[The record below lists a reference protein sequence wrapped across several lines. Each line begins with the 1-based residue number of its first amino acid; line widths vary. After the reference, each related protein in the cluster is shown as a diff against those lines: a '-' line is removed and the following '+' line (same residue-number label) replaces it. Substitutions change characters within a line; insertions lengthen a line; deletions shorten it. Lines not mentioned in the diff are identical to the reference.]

1 MRVSIEFEVIGS
13 TIDELRHKANES
25 WQEFMNVEDEPLPF
39 DAEFI
44 IRPYE
49 VDHYKATVA
58 VRMKIEDDSE

>member
-1 MRVSIEFEVIGS
+1 
-13 TIDELRHKANES
+13 
-25 WQEFMNVEDEPLPF
+25 MNVEDEPLPF